1 MKSPKKHEEEPSR
14 KKRCLTYG
22 PPSKTQILTRLA
34 LFVRG
39 KPLSHDVGVG
49 ERAVGHRR
57 KEEHG
62 GRGEAVHIELTV
74 KALDKVV
81 YYAWG
86 KTMDYTR
93 KPLRRDNGSC
103 SYLRDNMAQAR
114 CHLA

>member
-62 GRGEAVHIELTV
+62 GRGEAVNIELAV

-86 KTMDYTR
+86 KTID
-93 KPLRRDNGSC
+93 
-103 SYLRDNMAQAR
+103 
-114 CHLA
+114 